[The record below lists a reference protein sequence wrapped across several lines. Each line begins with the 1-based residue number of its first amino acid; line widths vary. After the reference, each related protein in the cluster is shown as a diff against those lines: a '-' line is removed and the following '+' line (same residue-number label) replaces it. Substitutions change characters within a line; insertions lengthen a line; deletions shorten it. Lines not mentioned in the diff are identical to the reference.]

1 MQMNAPTSPITFLNP
16 PTLSAVPPT
25 FSHLAVVEPPVRM
38 IYVAG
43 TVGATS
49 AGVVAEGFDAQVA
62 LAFDNVTITLAA
74 AGATGK
80 DVVKLTYYIIG

>member
-1 MQMNAPTSPITFLNP
+1 MNAPTPPITFLNP

-25 FSHLAVVEPPVRM
+25 FSHLAVVESPVRM

-43 TVGATS
+43 TVVATS

-62 LAFDNVTITLAA
+62 LAFDNVTIALAA

-80 DVVKLTYYIIG
+80 DIVKLTYYIVG

>member
-1 MQMNAPTSPITFLNP
+1 
-16 PTLSAVPPT
+16 
-25 FSHLAVVEPPVRM
+25 M

>member
-1 MQMNAPTSPITFLNP
+1 MNNANGRANLSINPLNP
-16 PTLSAVPPT
+16 PTLSLPT
-25 FSHLAVVEPPVRM
+25 SFSHLVVFEPPVRS

-49 AGVVAEGFDAQVA
+49 AGVVAQGIDGKAV
-62 LAFDNVTITLAA
+62 LAFCDVTIAVGV

-80 DVVKLTYYIIG
+80 DVVKCTYFS